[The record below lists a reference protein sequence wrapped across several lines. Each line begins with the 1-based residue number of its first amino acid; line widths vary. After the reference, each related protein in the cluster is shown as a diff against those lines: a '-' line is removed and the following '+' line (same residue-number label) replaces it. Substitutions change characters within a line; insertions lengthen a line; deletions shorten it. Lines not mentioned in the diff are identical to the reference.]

1 MAHSRYGPVIL
12 QLAIL
17 LAILAPV
24 GMAQKPPSPPP
35 TPPPSAPSSGPTNFP
50 IRGTNP
56 IDSTDQF
63 VLFLRGRVATNDST
77 PIPND
82 MVVERV
88 CNNKVRQQAY
98 AASRGDFSMQLG
110 STTDA
115 FLDAT
120 AEPTWQT
127 GVAGKDSTMGIPRRE
142 LNNCEIRA
150 RAPGFRDGVINLD
163 GLDTAESNI
172 DVGVIVVVRSIKTK
186 GATLSAT
193 PYMAPKE
200 ARKAYENGLAAEKKS
215 NLPGARK
222 YFEAAVAIYP
232 NYASAWYQLGH
243 ILQAQNEKDS
253 ARSAFTQATTIDKRF
268 LPPYL
273 SLATMAYEDQDW
285 NTLLALTDHILALD
299 PLNQTAAT
307 GVIVDL
313 DTVNCADAY
322 FYNAAANYHLKKF
335 GAAEKSALKAERIA
349 LPANF
354 PEVHLLLAAIYVQK
368 NDSSSAISELKNYL
382 ELAPHATNAGQ
393 VRAKL
398 AELEKQSDSIPLK
411 APPEHM

>member
-1 MAHSRYGPVIL
+1 MAHARYGPVIL
-12 QLAIL
+12 RLGML
-17 LAILAPV
+17 LPILAPV
-24 GMAQKPPSPPP
+24 AMAQKPPTPPP
-35 TPPPSAPSSGPTNFP
+35 APPPSAPSSGLTNFP
-50 IRGTNP
+50 VRGTSP
-56 IDSTDQF
+56 VDSTDQF

-127 GVAGKDSTMGIPRRE
+127 GVGGKDSTMGIPRRE

-163 GLDTAESNI
+163 GLDMTASNI

-222 YFEAAVAIYP
+222 YFEAAVATYP
-232 NYASAWYQLGH
+232 NYASAWFQLGH
-243 ILQAQNEKDS
+243 ILEAQNERDT
-253 ARSAFTQATTIDKRF
+253 ARSAYTQATAIDKRF

-273 SLATMAYEDQDW
+273 SLATMAYQDKEW
-285 NTLLALTDHILALD
+285 NALLTLTDHILSLD
-299 PLNQTAAT
+299 PLGQADVT
-307 GVIVDL
+307 GFIVDL
-313 DTVNCADAY
+313 DAVNCADAY
-322 FYNAAANYHLKKF
+322 FYNAAANYHLNK
-335 GAAEKSALKAERIA
+335 I
-349 LPANF
+349 
-354 PEVHLLLAAIYVQK
+354 
-368 NDSSSAISELKNYL
+368 DS
-382 ELAPHATNAGQ
+382 
-393 VRAKL
+393 R
-398 AELEKQSDSIPLK
+398 
-411 APPEHM
+411 

>member
-1 MAHSRYGPVIL
+1 
-12 QLAIL
+12 
-17 LAILAPV
+17 
-24 GMAQKPPSPPP
+24 
-35 TPPPSAPSSGPTNFP
+35 
-50 IRGTNP
+50 
-56 IDSTDQF
+56 
-63 VLFLRGRVATNDST
+63 
-77 PIPND
+77 
-82 MVVERV
+82 
-88 CNNKVRQQAY
+88 
-98 AASRGDFSMQLG
+98 MQLG

-163 GLDTAESNI
+163 GLDMTASNI

-368 NDSSSAISELKNYL
+368 ERQLFRDLRVENLPGAGAACRRTRSS
-382 ELAPHATNAGQ
+382 

-398 AELEKQSDSIPLK
+398 AELEKQSESVPVK

>member
-1 MAHSRYGPVIL
+1 MAHSRYSPVIL
-12 QLAIL
+12 RLAIL

-24 GMAQKPPSPPP
+24 GTAQKPPSPPP

-163 GLDTAESNI
+163 GLDMTASNI

-232 NYASAWYQLGH
+232 TMRAPGINW
-243 ILQAQNEKDS
+243 
-253 ARSAFTQATTIDKRF
+253 ATFCKRKTKRI
-268 LPPYL
+268 PPGRRL
-273 SLATMAYEDQDW
+273 RR
-285 NTLLALTDHILALD
+285 
-299 PLNQTAAT
+299 PQTS
-307 GVIVDL
+307 I
-313 DTVNCADAY
+313 
-322 FYNAAANYHLKKF
+322 
-335 GAAEKSALKAERIA
+335 
-349 LPANF
+349 
-354 PEVHLLLAAIYVQK
+354 
-368 NDSSSAISELKNYL
+368 NDSCHRIFRWRRWPMKTRIGTRFWRLRTTSWL
-382 ELAPHATNAGQ
+382 
-393 VRAKL
+393 
-398 AELEKQSDSIPLK
+398 SI
-411 APPEHM
+411 H